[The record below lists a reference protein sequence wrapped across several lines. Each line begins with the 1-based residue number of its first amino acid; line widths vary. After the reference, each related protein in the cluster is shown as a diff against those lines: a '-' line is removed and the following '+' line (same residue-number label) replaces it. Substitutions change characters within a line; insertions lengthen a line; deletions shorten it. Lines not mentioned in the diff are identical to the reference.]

1 MFHQDHGGKFASGNK
16 RFEVGGEVFA
26 NLNSNYT
33 GLFGY
38 VTEIRR
44 KDGQDTPEICCS
56 FTPQKTL
63 DGPYTRERYV
73 SKQWSHLKKLDE
85 PELEGVVMT
94 PEMLEAIPHS
104 LPKRAGTLYALS
116 YFSDGDDG
124 CRYGTLS
131 VSQDVDVLLRA
142 MLDDMKRKGTEVV
155 LSHVVGRET
164 EYSFCFEASEPATE
178 DLYLNYTI
186 ALMDVLP
193 PAKGCVAA

>member
-1 MFHQDHGGKFASGNK
+1 M
-16 RFEVGGEVFA
+16 
-26 NLNSNYT
+26 
-33 GLFGY
+33 
-38 VTEIRR
+38 TEIRR

-94 PEMLEAIPHS
+94 PEILEAIPHS
-104 LPKRAGTLYALS
+104 IPKRAGAVYALS

-131 VSQDVDVLLRA
+131 VSQDVGVLLRA

>member
-44 KDGQDTPEICCS
+44 KDGQDTPENCCS

-104 LPKRAGTLYALS
+104 
-116 YFSDGDDG
+116 
-124 CRYGTLS
+124 
-131 VSQDVDVLLRA
+131 
-142 MLDDMKRKGTEVV
+142 RKGPGPSMPSPIFRT
-155 LSHVVGRET
+155 
-164 EYSFCFEASEPATE
+164 AM
-178 DLYLNYTI
+178 
-186 ALMDVLP
+186 MDVVTERCLYRRMW
-193 PAKGCVAA
+193 ACYCALCWMI

>member
-94 PEMLEAIPHS
+94 PEILEAIPHS
-104 LPKRAGTLYALS
+104 IPKRAGAVYALS

-131 VSQDVDVLLRA
+131 VSQDVGVLLRA
-142 MLDDMKRKGTEVV
+142 IMRMSGAGGLRRKQKNPHSPKERRTG
-155 LSHVVGRET
+155 SHGR
-164 EYSFCFEASEPATE
+164 
-178 DLYLNYTI
+178 TI
-186 ALMDVLP
+186 
-193 PAKGCVAA
+193 GCCRKILKI

>member
-94 PEMLEAIPHS
+94 PEILEAIPHS
-104 LPKRAGTLYALS
+104 IPKRAGA
-116 YFSDGDDG
+116 
-124 CRYGTLS
+124 
-131 VSQDVDVLLRA
+131 V
-142 MLDDMKRKGTEVV
+142 
-155 LSHVVGRET
+155 
-164 EYSFCFEASEPATE
+164 
-178 DLYLNYTI
+178 
-186 ALMDVLP
+186 
-193 PAKGCVAA
+193 

>member
-1 MFHQDHGGKFASGNK
+1 MLHQNHGGKFASGNK

-26 NLNSNYT
+26 NLNSNYM
-33 GLFGY
+33 GLFGH
-38 VTEIRR
+38 VTEIHR
-44 KDGQDTPEICCS
+44 KGGQDTPEICCS
-56 FTPQKTL
+56 FIPQKTL

-73 SKQWSHLKKLDE
+73 FKQWSRLKKLDE

-104 LPKRAGTLYALS
+104 LPKRDGTVYALS
-116 YFSDGDDG
+116 YYSDSDDG
-124 CRYGTLS
+124 CSFGTLA
-131 VSQDVDVLLRA
+131 VSPDIGVLLRG
-142 MLDDMKRKGTEVV
+142 MLDDLKRKGTEVV
-155 LSHVVGRET
+155 LSHVVGRGT

-186 ALMDVLP
+186 ALVDVLP